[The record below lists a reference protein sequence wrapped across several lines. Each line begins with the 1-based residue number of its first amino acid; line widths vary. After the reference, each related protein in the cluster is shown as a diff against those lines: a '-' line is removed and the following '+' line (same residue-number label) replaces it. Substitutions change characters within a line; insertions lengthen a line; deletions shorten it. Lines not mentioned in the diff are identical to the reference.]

1 MSTFVAID
9 FETAT
14 ARRDSACAVGLAA
27 CCSGRV
33 VLARTYLIRP
43 PRPRFTFTRVH
54 GLGWEDVEHAPDF
67 AGLWPVL
74 RAWIGGAAFLAAH
87 NARFDR
93 AVLQACCARYGL
105 RPPRMSF
112 TCTVQ
117 LARVQWGVHPT
128 SLPEV
133 CRRLRIPLRH
143 HDAGSDALACARVVL
158 AAEANGWRRG
168 KRRKRR
174 THRASADA
182 VPLVAAGPTAGVPLT
197 AAPALPGRPPCP
209 LQSELPSGPSGPHS
223 SPTRPSD
230 RSQQVSS
237 VTLPRGEFGPGSST
251 ESGTSPSRSR

>member
-27 CCSGRV
+27 CCGGRV

-43 PRPRFTFTRVH
+43 PHPRFTFTRVH

-93 AVLQACCARYGL
+93 AVLQACCTRYRL

-117 LARVQWGVHPT
+117 LARTQWGIRPT
-128 SLPEV
+128 NLPEV

-143 HDAGSDALACARVVL
+143 HHDAGADARACASVVL
-158 AAEANGWRRG
+158 AAEADGWRRG
-168 KRRKRR
+168 RRRKRR
-174 THRASADA
+174 THHDSTGALA
-182 VPLVAAGPTAGVPLT
+182 LVATAGPTALDLGGKT
-197 AAPALPGRPPCP
+197 G
-209 LQSELPSGPSGPHS
+209 GGPH
-223 SPTRPSD
+223 R
-230 RSQQVSS
+230 
-237 VTLPRGEFGPGSST
+237 LPPRFCM
-251 ESGTSPSRSR
+251 RSRAAS